1 MACIKE
7 DVNDSSLL
15 GCYALSLSKQFVTFH
30 VKEERTRLLDSPI
43 RSNTFLPNDGK
54 YLPVDRAQHH

>member
-1 MACIKE
+1 MLEECITVRNVAYIKQ

-30 VKEERTRLLDSPI
+30 VKDERTRLVDSQI
-43 RSNTFLPNDGK
+43 RI
-54 YLPVDRAQHH
+54 